1 MPGTPRRLIEPY
13 QAEYRRQQGGR
24 RQGRNDY
31 DDRRRVA
38 QGRHQRYPG
47 RGEGE
52 QRDDHRPSGKD
63 YGAPGGSGGAGDRLA
78 RVHAFR
84 ELATVAGDYKQGVI
98 DANTKSDHRRQ
109 GRR

>member
-1 MPGTPRRLIEPY
+1 MIEPY

-63 YGAPGGSGGAGDRLA
+63 YGAPGGSRGAGDRLA
-78 RVHAFR
+78 RLHTFR
-84 ELATVAGDYKQGVI
+84 ELATVAGDYEKCVI
-98 DANTKSDHRRQ
+98 DDNTQPDHRRQ